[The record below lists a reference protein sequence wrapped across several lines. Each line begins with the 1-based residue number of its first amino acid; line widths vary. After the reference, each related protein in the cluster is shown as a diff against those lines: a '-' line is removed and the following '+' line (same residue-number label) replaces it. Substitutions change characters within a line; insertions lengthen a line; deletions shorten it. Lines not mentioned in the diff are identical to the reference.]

1 MQELGRRSGLGGVDV
16 GSETGNTGRFGT
28 VVCETG
34 TTLEE

>member
-1 MQELGRRSGLGGVDV
+1 MQELGRRSGLGDVDV
-16 GSETGNTGRFGT
+16 GSETGNIGRFGT